1 MLNAKSAGAVKPPHL
16 KVIVKLPLC
25 GASVRVQPRMANSPA
40 RSATSIIARHG
51 SLPSS
56 KGGWNSSQKGHDT
69 AAS

>member
-1 MLNAKSAGAVKPPHL
+1 MWQVLNAQFAKPPHL

-25 GASVRVQPRMANSPA
+25 GASGRVQPRMANSPA